1 MVGIDKAAIVFSM
14 AITIIGVGIAFAGAI
29 GDSSMVILTSP
40 RISTS
45 TVSTE
50 ALESRVE
57 TDTFADL
64 AQKVREENEKKT
76 IMEEFSKEDDV
87 GSQTHIVKIP
97 VETSSPG
104 CEETNACYLPTSIT
118 INVGDTIKW
127 INLDIATHTA
137 SSGSLSE
144 GPTSVFESSLIRN
157 NASFTFTFEETGIYD
172 YYCMLHPWMI
182 GSVSVS

>member
-1 MVGIDKAAIVFSM
+1 Y
-14 AITIIGVGIAFAGAI
+14 
-29 GDSSMVILTSP
+29 
-40 RISTS
+40 
-45 TVSTE
+45 
-50 ALESRVE
+50 
-57 TDTFADL
+57 
-64 AQKVREENEKKT
+64 EKKT
-76 IMEEFSKEDDV
+76 MMEEFSKEDDV